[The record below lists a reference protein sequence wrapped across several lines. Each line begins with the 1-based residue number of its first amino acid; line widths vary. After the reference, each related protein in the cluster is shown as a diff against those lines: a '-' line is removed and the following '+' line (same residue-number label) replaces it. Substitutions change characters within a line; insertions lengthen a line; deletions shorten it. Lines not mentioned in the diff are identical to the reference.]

1 MLKKPRVARW
11 MQDGGR
17 IQPSDGRT
25 DGRTDARP
33 FLWILTRRDA
43 SEGAKKGLRSRLA
56 YSSPVLSQF
65 SPAQPILKMRLR
77 GDSSRCSCSIISCTF
92 GAQRQTEQVFAIISP
107 RVSYKLHRS
116 AQQTKVVVCSLD
128 ARKNKGQWLSRH
140 AATMAA
146 ANCIGKSIFS

>member
-1 MLKKPRVARW
+1 MDAGWRKDSTER
-11 MQDGGR
+11 
-17 IQPSDGRT
+17 RT

-65 SPAQPILKMRLR
+65 SSAQPILKMRLR

-140 AATMAA
+140 AATMAST
-146 ANCIGKSIFS
+146 NCIGKSIFS